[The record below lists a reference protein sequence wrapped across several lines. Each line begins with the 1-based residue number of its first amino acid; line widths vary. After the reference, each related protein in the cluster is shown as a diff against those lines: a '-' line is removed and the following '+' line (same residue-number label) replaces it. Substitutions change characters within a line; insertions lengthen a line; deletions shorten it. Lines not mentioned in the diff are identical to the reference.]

1 MVIIRAYYS
10 GGLGQKRFSYV
21 TRVMIVPGFISE
33 VRRHRFILQIII
45 CFISIGHHFTI

>member
-33 VRRHRFILQIII
+33 GRRHRFILQIVI
-45 CFISIGHHFTI
+45 CFISIRHHFTI